1 MSTIIQPSKV
11 TSFRAAGKSHAA
23 GMPFLLQ
30 VGMMARRS
38 LLVNVR
44 VPAAVIP
51 PLIISAF
58 FLLIYQAQ
66 LGGVSQFFLHGQSY
80 LGFILPLSVA
90 SAALSGASIAG
101 QTIVSDIG
109 RGYFDKL
116 MLTPI
121 NRWALVLGPMISGA
135 VLLVAQTITI
145 LVLGLLLGLNPATG
159 FAGLLAVI
167 GFSLLLGVAFSGLT
181 VGVALLTGNAAAT
194 GSAGFLF
201 FPLTFL
207 TATFV
212 PLDQLSGWIKVAAEL
227 NPITYVLGAMRAL
240 LNSGWDG
247 ALMAQGAAASVIMFG
262 VLFGFTLYALRIRT
276 RRR

>member
-1 MSTIIQPSKV
+1 
-11 TSFRAAGKSHAA
+11 
-23 GMPFLLQ
+23 MPFLLQ
-30 VGMMARRS
+30 VAMMARRS
-38 LLVNVR
+38 LLVNIR

-51 PLIISAF
+51 PLVISAF
-58 FLLIYQAQ
+58 FLLVYQAQ
-66 LGGVSQFFLHGQSY
+66 LGGVSGFFLPGQSY

-90 SAALSGASIAG
+90 SAALAGASVAG

-116 MLTPI
+116 MLTPV
-121 NRWALVLGPMISGA
+121 NRWALVLGPMVAGA
-135 VLLVAQTITI
+135 VLLAVQTITI
-145 LVLGLLLGLNPATG
+145 LALGLLLGLTPVTG
-159 FAGLLAVI
+159 LAGLLAII

-194 GSAGFLF
+194 GSSSFLF

-212 PLDQLSGWIKVAAEL
+212 PVDMLSGWIKVAAEI

-240 LNSGWDG
+240 LNTGWDWT
-247 ALMAQGAAASVIMFG
+247 LMAQGVMASAVMFA
-262 VLFGFTLYALRIRT
+262 VLFSFTLYALRVRT